1 MSINKSI
8 LREFQATRN
17 NWVCTKGLPRKVEL
31 TVTPSNSP
39 DFKDPINVRNTL
51 NTVLEELANVEDKI
65 SYVVYRDNISIIG
78 LFNNIHKCEIANHIT
93 TSLNEWTV
101 DQRKLRP
108 AQIYFFASD
117 SIAHHSI
124 DFLTNNIIKT
134 NGWINDIITKVKTVN
149 NFQND
154 QVRITIDISRQNRN
168 KLLNNEGR
176 ILFLDKSCQAYDNI
190 GLKNCN
196 RCQSFDH
203 QTAYCNNPPKCS
215 ICCLQHTGNCN
226 QINTQEGQL
235 CAKHCLNA
243 LLQGPYFTE
252 FDLATIAKTIDDEE
266 RLKMAEGG
274 ENRAEYREFIE
285 GPSFNM
291 DDSGYF
297 SIQVIAN
304 ALKVWSLELIPFK
317 SQNAIAEIA
326 RKDPTSQKCYIC
338 NYRDHWLTIRKIGNQ
353 WFNLNSL
360 LSGPE
365 LISDTYLALFL
376 AQLQEEGYSI
386 FIINGEL
393 PACKSDQ
400 VLSTMRVEQTE
411 KPHAIVEYG
420 DRSSTEAVKGDSFTG
435 EGDEESCIARA
446 IAASLESE
454 LEDEQ
459 KQLQLLSP

>member
-1 MSINKSI
+1 MDLIFHEK
-8 LREFQATRN
+8 
-17 NWVCTKGLPRKVEL
+17 
-31 TVTPSNSP
+31 
-39 DFKDPINVRNTL
+39 
-51 NTVLEELANVEDKI
+51 
-65 SYVVYRDNISIIG
+65 
-78 LFNNIHKCEIANHIT
+78 
-93 TSLNEWTV
+93 
-101 DQRKLRP
+101 
-108 AQIYFFASD
+108 
-117 SIAHHSI
+117 
-124 DFLTNNIIKT
+124 
-134 NGWINDIITKVKTVN
+134 
-149 NFQND
+149 
-154 QVRITIDISRQNRN
+154 
-168 KLLNNEGR
+168 
-176 ILFLDKSCQAYDNI
+176 
-190 GLKNCN
+190 
-196 RCQSFDH
+196 
-203 QTAYCNNPPKCS
+203 
-215 ICCLQHTGNCN
+215 
-226 QINTQEGQL
+226 QEGQL

-420 DRSSTEAVKGDSFTG
+420 DRSSTEAVKGDSFAG

-459 KQLQLLSP
+459 KQLQAAIAMSLESQ

>member
-154 QVRITIDISRQNRN
+154 QLVVQ
-168 KLLNNEGR
+168 
-176 ILFLDKSCQAYDNI
+176 
-190 GLKNCN
+190 
-196 RCQSFDH
+196 
-203 QTAYCNNPPKCS
+203 
-215 ICCLQHTGNCN
+215 
-226 QINTQEGQL
+226 QEGQL

-459 KQLQLLSP
+459 KQLQAAIAMSLESQ